1 MLDFIKECTIGE
13 IKRSYN
19 ETRDKIDRICG
30 VGKDEIE
37 LDYLKE
43 DEKRIHI
50 NMRKKL
56 NDYISDEEEI
66 LIETVV
72 SANNRKSS
80 IFLTNEKM
88 LTLTPLDMFQTGS
101 KMSSAIFYYKD
112 MNDIGLIE
120 NNRKYHTLNIKM
132 EGVFGLMKMK
142 MHPQISKKVFKLLN
156 NKIKSGY

>member
-1 MLDFIKECTIGE
+1 MLDKLKECTIGE
-13 IKRSYN
+13 VKRSYN
-19 ETRDKIDRICG
+19 ETRNKIDNICG
-30 VGKDEIE
+30 VGKEEIE

-43 DEKRIHI
+43 DEKRIHM

-56 NDYISDEEEI
+56 NDYISFDEEI

-72 SANNRKSS
+72 SANNKKAS

-88 LTLTPLDMFQTGS
+88 LTLTPLDMFQIGS

-112 MNDIGLIE
+112 MKDIGLIE

-132 EGVFGLMKMK
+132 EGVFGLMKIK
-142 MHPQISKKVFKLLN
+142 IQPQISKQVFKLLD
-156 NKIKSGY
+156 NKIKSGC